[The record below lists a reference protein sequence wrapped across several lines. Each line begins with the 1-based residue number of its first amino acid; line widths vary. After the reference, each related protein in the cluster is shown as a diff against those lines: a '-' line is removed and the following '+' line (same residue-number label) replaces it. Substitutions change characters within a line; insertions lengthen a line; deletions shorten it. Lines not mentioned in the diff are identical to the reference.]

1 MFPDIKIF
9 DKVITWYSIMA
20 ILGILVCGYYII
32 RLSKKKK
39 IDDNQVIIILLIAA
53 IGVLVGSH
61 ILYGL
66 TNIDLIKIFIKKFY
80 KIDSFKLFID
90 CIIEIFGGSVFYGG
104 LIGGLFFAFIYM
116 KRKKLNIDIVSDLLT
131 PIIPL
136 FHIFGRIGCFLSG
149 CCYGIESKIGFTYK
163 HSMIELANGINRFPI
178 QLVEASY
185 NLILFILLTIFYKK
199 EKFRGKLLYIYLI
212 LYPIGRF
219 IFEFFRGD
227 TYRGFIF
234 GISTSQ
240 FISILLL
247 IFSIIMLIIKRKKV
261 RNEVN
266 PVLDTL

>member
-9 DKVITWYSIMA
+9 DKVISWYSIMA
-20 ILGILVCGYYII
+20 IIGIIVSGWYTIRVC
-32 RLSKKKK
+32 KKKK

-53 IGVLVGSH
+53 IGVLIGSH

-66 TNIDLIKIFIKKFY
+66 TKFDFLIKFIKNFH
-80 KIDSFKLFID
+80 KIDSFKLFFD

-104 LIGGLFFAFIYM
+104 LIGGLISAYSYM
-116 KRKKLNIDIVSDLLT
+116 KIKKIDIQFFSDLLT
-131 PIIPL
+131 PVIPL

-163 HSMIELANGINRFPI
+163 YSLMELSNHVNRFPI

-185 NLILFILLTIFYKK
+185 NLILFIVLTVFYNKG
-199 EKFRGKLLYIYLI
+199 KFKGKLLYIYLI

-227 TYRGFIF
+227 YYRGFIF

-247 IFSIIMLIIKRKKV
+247 IFSVIMLLIKRKKAD
-261 RNEVN
+261 R
-266 PVLDTL
+266 